1 MPRLKIYKASAGSG
15 KTFQLVRE
23 YLFIL
28 FDNPD
33 EFQHVLGVTFTN
45 KATGEMKS
53 RILKELNKLAS
64 GEKSDHFQ
72 ALTDYFNKPKAWVR
86 KRASVLFNHAL
97 HRYHEFHFQT
107 IDSFFQRIIRGFARD
122 IGLSAGF
129 NLELDT
135 DKVLHECIE
144 KLIEDLQDKD
154 RHAKW
159 LIEFSIN
166 KIEEG
171 KSWDLRKDLFDFSK
185 EVFREKFSLITE
197 DVIVFTEDE
206 KRFKKL
212 YQTIHSQIEQFE
224 KNMKSLGEK
233 GLEIMSK
240 YNLTIDDFKNK
251 KNGFANVFVKVTN
264 KDFEFGKRI
273 CNAVDNIEEWYSKTT
288 DRDVIDRIHAAY
300 PLLNSYLSEILDLYE
315 KGSRQYFS
323 AQNTKDYLYQL
334 GILSLVLQYIRRYR
348 DEQDVILIPDTSPL
362 IHQIVKQND
371 EAFIYEKTGAYF
383 HHFLLDE
390 FQDTSALQWENFKP
404 LISNSV
410 SQDYVSLLVGDVKQS
425 IYRFRNGD
433 WKLLMYKAEQDIPYS
448 DVIAMDT
455 NYRSCEMI
463 VRFNNTLFSLIPSW
477 LSREFKKEFDEV
489 GIKSEVPNWFELAYS
504 NHEQEFNI
512 SKGKGYV
519 YVKNFLSDDET
530 NAKEQSLN
538 EIIEVIKDA
547 LLRGYQLRDI
557 VILCR
562 TVNDIKVVYD
572 YLLHNGYRDWKVV
585 SEQSLQ
591 LRNNCYVRMVMYAL
605 QWVANSQNNIA
616 KAGLIVDVVKYKLLK
631 GDEQIDEY
639 IKNPPTELNN
649 FFEQADKIRQMTIM
663 DMLIKIHELFYES
676 KLFEMDDLIFFQSF
690 MDEVLQFMQSGE
702 YTLQELIDWI
712 ENEGKHKSV
721 RQSENLNAI
730 RIMTIHKSK
739 GLEFPI
745 VIIPF
750 FNWKLDNEGRDK
762 KVLWEIPHP
771 SLGWDVPVIPLKYKK
786 DLKKTFFAQE
796 YLNEKFAASMDA
808 LNLMYVALTRPVHE
822 LYVFLQVKKTSESS
836 GIGSLYPDVG
846 KLLYDA
852 IKTNETVEDKKGLFL
867 SFQNYYL
874 KDKELFELGEKIQ
887 LEDKKQIE
895 ATHDLSFVQEQFILK
910 LPWQFISVKP
920 ISSANFNP
928 YDEERKRGLIIHE
941 LLSKVRYIDDF
952 ERVIAQVRLHYG
964 KESDYELDLKRLKNE
979 FESDPLVASWFDYK
993 SKVLT
998 EQSVFDHNGNEL
1010 RPDRIVRTLGEIH
1023 VIDFKTGSYDD
1034 KYIHQVKRYK
1044 DILQSIYNEPVKGYL
1059 VYVLPLNVL
1068 KVD

>member
-28 FDNPD
+28 FNNPD
-33 EFQHVLGVTFTN
+33 EFQHLLGVTFTN

-53 RILKELNKLAS
+53 RILKELNKLAT
-64 GEKSDHFQ
+64 GEKSDHLQ
-72 ALTDYFNKPKAWVR
+72 ALTGYFNKPEAWVR
-86 KRASVLFNHAL
+86 KRASVLFSHAL
-97 HRYHEFHFQT
+97 HRYHEFHIQT

-144 KLIEDLQDKD
+144 KLIEDLQENDWYG
-154 RHAKW
+154 KW
-159 LIEFSIN
+159 LIEFSSS

-171 KSWDLRKDLFDFSK
+171 KSWDLKNDLYDFSK

-197 DVIVFTEDE
+197 DVIVFAEDE
-206 KRFKKL
+206 KRFKRL
-212 YQTIHSQIEQFE
+212 YQTIFSQLAQFE
-224 KNMKSLGEK
+224 KNMELLGEK
-233 GLEIMSK
+233 GLKIMSDF
-240 YNLTIDDFKNK
+240 NLTIDDFKNK
-251 KNGFANVFVKVTN
+251 KSGFANVFVKATN
-264 KDFEFGKRI
+264 KDFDFGKRI
-273 CNAVDNIEEWYSKTT
+273 FQALNNLNEWYSKTT
-288 DRDVIDRIHAAY
+288 DSDVIDRIHAAY
-300 PLLNSYLSEILDLYE
+300 PLLNSCLSEIINLYE
-315 KGSRQYFS
+315 KESRQYFS
-323 AQNTKDYLYQL
+323 AKNAKDYLYQL
-334 GILSLVLQYIRRYR
+334 GVLSLVLQYIRRYR
-348 DEQDVILIPDTSPL
+348 DEQDVILISDTSPL
-362 IHQIVKQND
+362 IHHIVKQND

-404 LISNSV
+404 LISNSI

-448 DVIAMDT
+448 NVIEMDT

-477 LSREFKKEFDEV
+477 LGREFKKEFDEA
-489 GIKSEVPNWFELAYS
+489 GIVSEVPGWFELAYS
-504 NHEQEFNI
+504 SHEQKFNI

-519 YVKNFLSDDET
+519 YVKNFLSNDEAD
-530 NAKEQSLN
+530 AKEQSLN
-538 EIIEVIKDA
+538 AMIEAIEDA
-547 LLRGYQLRDI
+547 LLRGHQLRDI

-572 YLLHNGYRDWKVV
+572 YLLQNGNKNWKVV

-591 LRNNCYVRMVMYAL
+591 LRNNGYVRMMMYAL
-605 QWVANSQNNIA
+605 QWLANSQNNIA
-616 KAGLIVDVVKYKLLK
+616 KAGLIVEVVKYKLQK
-631 GDEQIDEY
+631 GNETVDEY
-639 IKNPPTELNN
+639 IKNPPFELNN
-649 FFEQADKIRQMTIM
+649 FFEQADSIRQMTIT
-663 DMLIKIHELFYES
+663 DLLIKIHELFDES

-690 MDEVLQFMQSGE
+690 IDEVLQFIQTGE
-702 YTLQELIDWI
+702 HTLKELIDWI
-712 ENEGKHKSV
+712 ENQGKYQSV

-730 RIMTIHKSK
+730 RIMTVHKSK
-739 GLEFPI
+739 GLEFPM

-750 FNWKLDNEGRDK
+750 FDWKLDNEGRDK
-762 KVLWEIPHP
+762 NVLWEIPHP
-771 SLGWDVPVIPLKYKK
+771 SLGWDVPVIPIKYKK
-786 DLKKTFFAQE
+786 DLKKSFFAQE
-796 YLNEKFAASMDA
+796 YLNEKFAAAMDA
-808 LNLMYVALTRPVHE
+808 LNLMYVALTRPIYE
-822 LYVFLQVKKTSESS
+822 LYVFLQVKNSESS
-836 GIGSLYPDVG
+836 STSSLYPNVG
-846 KLLYDA
+846 KLLLDA
-852 IKTNETVEDKKGLFL
+852 IKTNETLEDERDLFL
-867 SFQNYYL
+867 SFQNYYF

-895 ATHDLSFVQEQFILK
+895 VTHDFSFVQEQFLLK
-910 LPWQFISVKP
+910 LPWKFISVKP
-920 ISSANFNP
+920 ISSANFNQ

-941 LLSKVRYIDDF
+941 LLSKVRYMDDF
-952 ERVIAQVRLHYG
+952 EGVIAQVRLHYG
-964 KESDYELDLKRLKNE
+964 KESDYELELKRLKNE
-979 FESDPLVASWFDYK
+979 FESDPLVASWFDSK
-993 SKVLT
+993 SEVFT
-998 EQSVFDHNGNEL
+998 EQSVIDYKGNEL
-1010 RPDRIVRTLGEIH
+1010 RPDRIVRTWGEIH

-1034 KYIHQVKRYK
+1034 KYIHQVKTYK
-1044 DILQSIYNEPVKGYL
+1044 DILQSIYSEPVKGYL